1 LPSDRLFGPSLTTP
15 AVAAAVSEEAWLG
28 AMLEVESAL
37 AASQADAGLVP
48 VQAAAAIAAVCQHPE
63 RFDLAVLGEEA
74 AAAANPVEPLVRALS
89 AKVPEGAAQ
98 FVHWGATSQD
108 VLDTAMMLVS
118 RRALDLVLDDLQR
131 LADACAI
138 LADRHRSTLM
148 AGRTLLQHALPI
160 TFGLKAAGWLSGAL
174 AARQQLSAIR
184 TRRLAVQFG
193 GAAGTLASQGDRGL
207 QVLGGLAR
215 HLDLAE
221 PVLPWH
227 AERSRVAELG
237 AALAVAAGAAG
248 KVALDVALLTQTEV
262 REVAEVA
269 PGTSS
274 AMPHKR
280 NPVAAIE
287 IDAAARGVQAQTA
300 LLLGVMRA
308 EHERAAGAWQA
319 EWTALSE
326 AFRLADGAV
335 ARAAQM
341 VGRLEVDEARMRGNL
356 DLSGGLV
363 MSESVTM
370 ALAPAL
376 GRTRARGLVQ
386 AAIRRASG
394 RGSTFANELAGDPE
408 VSKHLDPEALAAAL
422 DPARYLGSTQALIER
437 SLTQYRT
444 VFPSALREG

>member
-1 LPSDRLFGPSLTTP
+1 M
-15 AVAAAVSEEAWLG
+15 AVAAAVSEEAWL
-28 AMLEVESAL
+28 AALLEVESAL
-37 AASQADAGLVP
+37 AACQADAGLVP
-48 VQAAAAIAAVCQHPE
+48 VQAAAAIAAVCEHPE
-63 RFDLAVLGEEA
+63 RFDLAALGEQA

-89 AKVPEGAAQ
+89 ARVPEEAAQ

-160 TFGLKAAGWLSGAL
+160 TFGLKAAGWLTGAL
-174 AARQQLSAIR
+174 AGWQQLSAIR
-184 TRRLAVQFG
+184 THRLAVQFG

-207 QVLGGLAR
+207 QVLDRLAR
-215 HLDLAE
+215 RLDLAE

-269 PGTSS
+269 PGPSS
-274 AMPHKR
+274 AMPHKQ

-300 LLLGVMRA
+300 VLLAAMRA

-326 AFRLADGAV
+326 AFRLAGGAV
-335 ARAAQM
+335 GRAAQM

-376 GRTRARGLVQ
+376 GRTRARELVQ
-386 AAIRRASG
+386 TAIRRASTG
-394 RGSTFANELAGDPE
+394 GSTFANELARDPE
-408 VSKHLDPEALAAAL
+408 VAKHLGQEALTAAL
-422 DPARYLGSTQALIER
+422 DPARYLGSTQAFIDR
-437 SLTQYRT
+437 TLTEYRRE
-444 VFPSALREG
+444 FPSPLRGGNLSDLSRRGGR